1 MEKSRQSISI
11 ITVNYNNRDGL
22 HRTIESVM
30 QQTTSDFEYIVIDG
44 GSDDGSKEEIDA
56 VASRLD
62 FAVSEPDG
70 GIYEGMNK
78 GVAHATGDY
87 CLFLNS
93 GDVLAANDV
102 MERVI
107 AQIDGTYDY
116 YVGSMKREDWHKG
129 VVRPPRCISA
139 SYLLIRS
146 LPHQAMFI
154 RRELLSKN
162 GFDCHYRIIA
172 DWEQQVREIVLN
184 DASYKRL
191 DMTVSVFDISGVS
204 NSRQKESMAE
214 RERATS
220 ALFSQ
225 SVTDSLRGRDKLEAK
240 LLYSL
245 SKDNRFAKA
254 IKIMGIG
261 VKMLFASHP
270 A

>member
-1 MEKSRQSISI
+1 
-11 ITVNYNNRDGL
+11 
-22 HRTIESVM
+22 
-30 QQTTSDFEYIVIDG
+30 
-44 GSDDGSKEEIDA
+44 
-56 VASRLD
+56 
-62 FAVSEPDG
+62 
-70 GIYEGMNK
+70 MNK

-93 GDVLAANDV
+93 GDVFAANDV
-102 MERVI
+102 VERVI

-129 VVRPPRCISA
+129 VVCPPRHISA

-154 RRELLSKN
+154 RSELLRKN
-162 GFDCHYRIIA
+162 GFDCNYRIIA

-191 DMTVSVFDISGVS
+191 DIIVSVFDISGVS
-204 NSRQKESMAE
+204 NSRQKQSMAE

-225 SVTDSLRGRDKLEAK
+225 SVIDSLGGRDKLETK

-245 SKDNRFAKA
+245 SKDNRFAKSM
-254 IKIMGIG
+254 KIMWIAI
-261 VKMLFASHP
+261 KMLFSA
-270 A
+270 